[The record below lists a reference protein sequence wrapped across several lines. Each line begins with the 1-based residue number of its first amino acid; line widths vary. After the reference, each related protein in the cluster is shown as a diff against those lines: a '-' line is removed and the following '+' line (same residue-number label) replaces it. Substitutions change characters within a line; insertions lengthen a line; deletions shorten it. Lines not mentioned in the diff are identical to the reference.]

1 MANTVTFLIKIDD
14 AGTFKKVDAD
24 ADALRDAVQAV
35 KNEAEGL
42 NASVLN
48 WAQLSTGIS
57 ALQDSFGNISSL
69 VSSLTAD
76 YAQQEIGEQKLATN
90 MRNTMGA
97 RQEDV
102 QSVLDLCSAQQQ
114 LGVIGDEVQL
124 AGAQELA
131 TYLTKKESLLQ
142 LIPVMN
148 DMLAQQYGLE
158 ASQENGAQI
167 AAMLGKVMDGQVGA
181 LSRYGYKFDEAQE
194 QVLKFGTE
202 SERVAVLA
210 EVVES
215 AVGGENAALAQTD
228 SGKQQQLANAL
239 GDVREVLGSLARH
252 IQPLLTVGTA
262 ALSAAAN
269 VGILATSVSALRQHL
284 SITAARTALLE
295 VRTRALNAAQMIF
308 NTVARANP
316 YILLATGIA
325 AVGAAIYALIRRS
338 GALTAAQRQ
347 QQQEAER
354 LRQKHEQVAQAV
366 EQAEQEAYSQAAS
379 AIRLYTSRLEQLSAK
394 KQAGVNTTRQ
404 EKKLVDELNATYGAA
419 LGTYGSVSEWYQTL
433 TANSEAYCRQM
444 VLEAR
449 TRELANQISLKEQ
462 QRHNILFDEK
472 GHVRTYSTE
481 NKKHYVA
488 TGSNITG
495 TWSTG
500 QYEEMPG
507 TSDMAKAQAAV
518 KELDGEIKSLEAQ
531 MAEAAKE
538 ADNLFSSI
546 QKGAGTTPT
555 ATPGTGN
562 TDKDKKPVENP
573 QTYSELADA
582 INYYEKQLKET
593 LPAEEETIRLL
604 NAQIQ
609 TLKQKQTHL
618 EQQWHQA
625 KRPAELDTLQAIDA
639 EIQYQQQLRARS
651 SADDVRTIDLEI
663 ERLNALRRAFE
674 EQSNSTLSG
683 GEVKTYAQLEK
694 ALSAYEEKLRYATD
708 SERVQIRKQIDDLQQ
723 LRREWDETLDAV
735 SAPEDIS
742 HLHTTE
748 ELEEAISF
756 YSARQR
762 KASAEEIVD
771 IQRTIDQLQLKRD
784 ALEQLTKIPSMQR
797 ELTELGGLS
806 GKELKLQLELVG
818 LEGIK
823 DKLREL
829 RRMLADTKNPLGR
842 GQQKE
847 LRGMI
852 AQWEDYEKQLRKSQ
866 LSLRKGWS
874 GMKGIG
880 SGVESIT
887 EAVTGQGNAWER
899 VTGVVDGVIGVYD
912 GIQSVIGIIQMLT
925 GVSIAHGAAKT
936 VEATAETAEAGTL
949 AAGATVAVAAS
960 TATAG
965 VLGTETA
972 QWSALAAAKTFA
984 AHASIPFVGFA
995 IASGFVG
1002 AMEGII
1008 ATAAIPKFAEGG
1020 IAYGPTLGIF
1030 GEYAGAASNP
1040 EVVAPLDRLKELIGT
1055 PSAALQGKV
1064 DFRIKGRYLRGTL
1077 QKEQNHSSRT

>member
-35 KNEAEGL
+35 KDEAEGL

-194 QVLKFGTE
+194 QVLRFGNE

-228 SGKQQQLANAL
+228 SGRQQQLANAL

-316 YILLATGIA
+316 YMLLATGIA
-325 AVGAAIYALIRRS
+325 AVGTAIYALIRRS

-379 AIRLYTSRLEQLSAK
+379 AIRVYTSKLEQLSAK

-404 EKKLVDELNATYGAA
+404 EKKLVDELNTTYGAA

-481 NKKHYVA
+481 NQKHYVA

-518 KELDGEIKSLEAQ
+518 AELDGEIKSLEAQ

-538 ADNLFSSI
+538 ADNLFNSI
-546 QKGAGTTPT
+546 QKGNTAPT
-555 ATPGTGN
+555 APTAPTSPGEE
-562 TDKDKKPVENP
+562 KKPVENP

-582 INYYEKQLKET
+582 INYYEKQLKDT
-593 LPAEEETIRLL
+593 LPSEEETIRLL

-651 SADDVRTIDLEI
+651 SADNLQAIDQEI

-723 LRREWDETLDAV
+723 LRREWDETLDAM
-735 SAPEDIS
+735 SEPEDIS
-742 HLHTTE
+742 RLNSTE
-748 ELEEAISF
+748 KLEEAISF
-756 YSARQR
+756 YNARQR

-797 ELTELGGLS
+797 ELTELGSLS

-866 LSLRKGWS
+866 ASLRKGWS

-899 VTGVVDGVIGVYD
+899 ISGVVDGVIGVYD

-949 AAGATVAVAAS
+949 AAGATAAIAAS
-960 TATAG
+960 SATAG

-1030 GEYAGAASNP
+1030 GEYAGARSNP